1 VATHTQPQET
11 QHTQPDPSLIRGLAM
26 VGGLGLTLIV
36 IALGF
41 GVVGG
46 EQANSN
52 LVGLGVLS
60 GALILLVAIVAWFGV
75 VQPHKH
81 FDDINQPLED
91 DHGHGH
97 AEDAH
102 AEDLQAA
109 H

>member
-1 VATHTQPQET
+1 M
-11 QHTQPDPSLIRGLAM
+11 I
-26 VGGLGLTLIV
+26 GGLGLTLIV
-36 IALGF
+36 ISLGF

-46 EQANSN
+46 EDANSN

-60 GALILLVAIVAWFGV
+60 GALILLTAIIAWLGV

-91 DHGHGH
+91 DHGHGQGH
-97 AEDAH
+97 DDVQEEA
-102 AEDLQAA
+102 QAA